1 MRAEDQLLDTWEIHS
16 RITLYLLDGVAAEAF
31 SSESKA
37 KGRSVAEQFAHIH
50 NVRLMWIKA
59 AQPELLEGLEK
70 IEKEQATDRDN
81 LRRSLE
87 SSGKAISALL
97 KNGIES
103 GRVKGFKP
111 HPAAFM
117 GYLIAHEAYHHG
129 EIGMNLSQC
138 GFPLDKKIAYGIWE
152 WGSR

>member
-31 SSESKA
+31 SGESKV

-50 NVRLMWIKA
+50 NVRLMWLKA

-81 LRRSLE
+81 LRHSLE
-87 SSGKAISALL
+87 SSGKAIGTLL
-97 KNGIES
+97 NNGLEAGKI
-103 GRVKGFKP
+103 KGFKP

-117 GYLIAHEAYHHG
+117 GYLISHESYHYG
-129 EIGMNLSQC
+129 EIGMMLAQC
-138 GFPLDKKIAYGIWE
+138 GFPLDKKIAYGMWE